1 LGDTLFSL
9 LHYAFGGIVAI
20 LLLASAVT
28 AVLIATR
35 PEKNYVELKLR
46 IQTWWWLV
54 AILFLALTFHRGIA
68 VTVMAVVSFMA
79 FKEFL
84 SIAPTRRADNSVLLL
99 AYLAIPMQYLWVGMS
114 WYGMFIIFIPV
125 YMFLLLPMRMVI
137 IGETQGYLR
146 AAGTI
151 QWGLMT
157 TVFSL
162 SHMAYLLNMPV
173 HFGLH
178 GAVTG
183 EMLVFYLLVLTQ
195 LNDVAQ
201 YLWGKALGKKKVLPT
216 VSPNKT
222 VGGLLGGIATTTLLA
237 WLLAPWFTPMS
248 DLHAVLAG
256 LLISMFGFI
265 GDVVISAVK
274 RDIGVKDSG
283 NLLPGHGGIL
293 DRLDSLTYTAPLFFH
308 FIYYLYY

>member
-1 LGDTLFSL
+1 LFSL
-9 LHYAFGGIVAI
+9 LHYAFAVIVA
-20 LLLASAVT
+20 LLIVASVIT
-28 AVLIATR
+28 GVLVKLH
-35 PEKNYVELKLR
+35 PEKNYVDLKLR
-46 IQTWWWLV
+46 IKTWWWLV
-54 AILFLALTFHRGIA
+54 AMLFVALTFNR
-68 VTVMAVVSFMA
+68 TVAITVIGLISFMA

-84 SIAPTRRADNSVLLL
+84 SIAPTRRADHRVLLL
-99 AYLAIPMQYLWVGMS
+99 AYLTIPAQYAWVGLS

-125 YMFLLLPMRMVI
+125 YVFLLLPMRMVL

-157 TVFSL
+157 TVFSI

-173 HFGLH
+173 LPGAH
-178 GAVTG
+178 GPISG

-195 LNDVAQ
+195 TNDVAQ
-201 YLWGKALGKKKVLPT
+201 YLWGKMLGRHKVAPK

-222 VGGLLGGIATTTLLA
+222 IEGVLGGIATTTLLA
-237 WLLAPWFTPMS
+237 WILAPWFTPMS
-248 DLHAVLAG
+248 MLHAVMAG
-256 LLISMFGFI
+256 ILISLFGFI

-274 RDIGVKDSG
+274 RDVGVKDSG
-283 NLLPGHGGIL
+283 TLLPGHGGVL

-308 FIYYLYY
+308 YLYYLYY